1 MIEVL
6 TTFHKA
12 GWEQYGKRMVET
24 FLQHW
29 PNDVNIHLYCENVK
43 TAIDDPRVVEH
54 DIFETCPEI
63 KDFLQQH
70 NNEQNNGSGM
80 VCVISSMTRSSS
92 ATRCLHSV
100 IES

>member
-29 PNDVNIHLYCENVK
+29 PEDIVIHLYCENVEPGIK
-43 TAIDDPRVVEH
+43 HNRAVEH
-54 DIFETCPEI
+54 NIFETCPPL
-63 KDFLQQH
+63 KDFLGH
-70 NNEQNNGSGM
+70 NNNEFYNG
-80 VCVISSMTRSSS
+80 IRN
-92 ATRCLHSV
+92 
-100 IES
+100 